1 MGEAGGIRAATVQT
15 AQRHIDM
22 RSRKAAFTL
31 IELLVVIAIIA
42 ILAALLLP
50 ALARAKAKAQA
61 VQCMSNKKQLQLA
74 WFMYTGDN
82 NDRLV
87 INSDKSQVYPNV
99 PGGTPSWLFGW
110 LDWGTSTAN
119 TNLLYLSDER
129 AASLGPYTA
138 KQVGIYWC
146 PTDIYLSPP
155 QKKLGWAHRSRS
167 IAMDGAVGN
176 GDKYNFGWGNYF
188 FAKNMSDVTV
198 PGPAMSWVFTDE
210 HPDSIDDGILY
221 TNPSCTNGTGV
232 FTELPGS
239 LHGGACG
246 VSFADGHAEIHK
258 WADPTTVHAVTFS
271 TVNQV
276 SVSNNRDL
284 AWLAQ
289 RTPRRQ

>member
-1 MGEAGGIRAATVQT
+1 
-15 AQRHIDM
+15 M
-22 RSRKAAFTL
+22 RLRKTAFTL

-74 WFMYTGDN
+74 WFMYAGDN
-82 NDRLV
+82 NDRLA
-87 INSDKSQVYPNV
+87 INSDKSQLYPNIV
-99 PGGTPSWLFGW
+99 GGTPSWVFGW
-110 LDWGTSTAN
+110 LDWGNSTAN
-119 TNLLYLSDER
+119 TNLLYLTDER
-129 AASLGPYTA
+129 AASLGTYTA
-138 KQVGIYWC
+138 RQPGIYWC
-146 PTDIYLSPP
+146 PSDVYLSSP
-155 QKKLGWAHRSRS
+155 QRALGWSHRSRS

-176 GDKYNFGWGNYF
+176 GDKYNFGWPNYF
-188 FAKNMSDVTV
+188 WARKMGDLSV
-198 PGPAMSWVFTDE
+198 PGPSMSWVFVDE

-221 TNPSCTNGTGV
+221 INPACTNGTGV

-239 LHGGACG
+239 LHAAACG

-258 WADPTTVHAVTFS
+258 WVDPTTVHPVTYR

-289 RTPRRQ
+289 RTPQRP